1 MITDISFGS
10 VDPYH
15 IENGNLMSIYASPWV
30 VIDENYEDIIS
41 IMNITTNINS
51 KCNRR
56 NSYDDDYE
64 TNVVILLIITKIML
78 ST

>member
-1 MITDISFGS
+1 MFTGISFGS
-10 VDPYH
+10 VDPYL

-30 VIDENYEDIIS
+30 VIDENYEGIIS

-64 TNVVILLIITKIML
+64 TNVVISLIIKKKKL
-78 ST
+78 